1 MFDEAGKRRES
12 EISNGGMM
20 NSTKSTQLKT
30 SAAVALVAA
39 LLAALA
45 IAQTPVSIKL
55 PDTPA
60 GKTFGAFLIALN
72 SGNLETMRRFHSER
86 NDNGDNAG
94 QDMKFYNQTGGLT
107 LHSVK
112 QSSDYVIETLV
123 QAKKDGRWLSF
134 KMEVE
139 SMAPYP
145 AIILDVQP
153 AEAPNATMPRDPPKP
168 DRSGDQ
174 QPGSA
179 AAPAKKLS
187 EAEVTESLTAYLEG
201 LAKQDKFSGVVLIA
215 RDGKPFFVKAYGLAD
230 KSKNLPNN
238 PETKFNLGSMNKMF
252 TAVAIAQLVE
262 QGKLSFDDKVGKI
275 LPDYPNKEVASK
287 VTIHH
292 LLTHTSGLGS
302 YWNAKFDA
310 RRATIKTVADYLTLF
325 ADEPLLF
332 EPGARFDYSN
342 SGYIVLGAI
351 IEKVAGQNY
360 YDYVR
365 EHIYKPAGMKNTDA
379 YQITEATPN
388 LAMGY
393 TSLGPD
399 DEPTSGPRR
408 ENTQTRPNRGGPAG
422 GGYSTVEDLLRF
434 ATALR
439 DHQLLS
445 AKSTE
450 MLATG
455 KVDMGRGSKYGYGFG
470 EQQMNGYRIYG
481 HNGGAPGIGSDLSI
495 FEEPGYV
502 AVVMT
507 NYDPP
512 LMMPVVRKVREMLTQ
527 GH

>member
-1 MFDEAGKRRES
+1 
-12 EISNGGMM
+12 M
-20 NSTKSTQLKT
+20 NPMKSTQLKT
-30 SAAVALVAA
+30 SAAVAFIAA

-45 IAQTPVSIKL
+45 IAQTPASVKL

-60 GKTFGAFLIALN
+60 GKTFGAFLVALN

-86 NDNGDNAG
+86 KDNVDNAG
-94 QDMKFYNQTGGLT
+94 QDMEFYNRSGGLT

-112 QSSDYVIETLV
+112 QSSDYEIETLV
-123 QAKKDGRWLSF
+123 QTKKDGRWLTF

-139 SMAPYP
+139 SVAPYP

-153 AEAPNATMPRDPPKP
+153 AEAPNSAAPRETPKP
-168 DRSGDQ
+168 DSAGGKPPD
-174 QPGSA
+174 PA

-187 EAEVTESLTAYLEG
+187 QVEVNESLTAYLEG
-201 LAKQDKFSGVVLIA
+201 LAKEDRFSGVVLIA

-262 QGKLSFDDKVGKI
+262 QGKLAFDDKVGKV

-310 RRATIKTVADYLTLF
+310 RRAQIKTVADYLALF

-332 EPGARFDYSN
+332 EPGGRFAYSN

-351 IEKVAGQNY
+351 IEKVTGQSY

-379 YQITEATPN
+379 YQISEATSN

-393 TSLGPD
+393 TNLGPD
-399 DEPTSGPRR
+399 DKPANGPRR
-408 ENTQTRPNRGGPAG
+408 ENTETRPNRGGPAG

-445 AKSTE
+445 AKATE
-450 MLATG
+450 LLTTG

-470 EQQMNGYRIYG
+470 EQQMNGHRIYG

>member
-1 MFDEAGKRRES
+1 
-12 EISNGGMM
+12 MM
-20 NSTKSTQLKT
+20 NSAKSTQLKI
-30 SAAVALVAA
+30 SAATACVAA

-45 IAQTPVSIKL
+45 IAQTPAGVKL

-60 GKTFGAFLIALN
+60 GKTFGAFLVALN

-86 NDNGDNAG
+86 NGNVENA
-94 QDMKFYNQTGGLT
+94 DLDLNFYNDTGGLV
-107 LHSVK
+107 LHGVK
-112 QSSDYVIETLV
+112 ASSDYEIEALV
-123 QAKKDGRWLSF
+123 RTKKDGRWLSF

-145 AIILDVQP
+145 AVKVGMQP
-153 AEAPNATMPRDPPKP
+153 ADAPDSAPARETPKH
-168 DRSGDQ
+168 DADGGK
-174 QPGSA
+174 QPGPA

-187 EAEVTESLTAYLEG
+187 EAEMTESLTAYLEG
-201 LAKQDKFSGVVLIA
+201 LAKEDRFSGVVLVA

-230 KSKNLPNN
+230 KSKNLANN

-262 QGKLSFDDKVGKI
+262 QGKLSFDDKVGKV
-275 LPDYPNKEVASK
+275 LPDYPNKEVANK
-287 VTIHH
+287 VTVRH

-310 RRATIKTVADYLTLF
+310 GRATIKTVADYLALF

-332 EPGARFDYSN
+332 EPGARFEYSN

-351 IEKVAGQNY
+351 IEKVTGQSY

-365 EHIYKPAGMKNTDA
+365 EHVYKPAGMTNTDA
-379 YQITEATPN
+379 YQITDATGN

-393 TSLGPD
+393 TAMGPD
-399 DEPTSGPRR
+399 DKPTNGPRR
-408 ENTQTRPNRGGPAG
+408 ENTGTRPNRGGPAG
-422 GGYSTVEDLLRF
+422 GGYSTAGDLLRF

-439 DHQLLS
+439 DHRLLS
-445 AKSTE
+445 AESTE
-450 MLATG
+450 LITTG
-455 KVDMGRGSKYGYGFG
+455 KVDMGRGGKYGYGFG
-470 EQQMNGYRIYG
+470 EQQVNGYRVYG
-481 HNGGAPGIGSDLSI
+481 HNGGAPGIASDLSI
-495 FEEPGYV
+495 FQEPGYV

>member
-1 MFDEAGKRRES
+1 
-12 EISNGGMM
+12 MM
-20 NSTKSTQLKT
+20 NPVKSTQLKN
-30 SAAVALVAA
+30 SAAITFVAA

-45 IAQTPVSIKL
+45 IAQTPDSVKL
-55 PDTPA
+55 PETPV
-60 GKTFGAFLIALN
+60 GKTFGAFLVALN
-72 SGNLETMRRFHSER
+72 SGNLDTMRRFHSER
-86 NDNGDNAG
+86 NGNVDNA
-94 QDMKFYNQTGGLT
+94 DLDLNFYKDTGGLV

-112 QSSDYVIETLV
+112 QASDYEIETLV
-123 QAKKDGRWLSF
+123 QTKKDGRWLNF

-145 AIILDVQP
+145 AMKIGMQP
-153 AEAPNATMPRDPPKP
+153 AEAPGTMTPRETPK
-168 DRSGDQ
+168 REAGGDKK
-174 QPGSA
+174 PEA
-179 AAPAKKLS
+179 AAPAKKLT

-201 LAKQDKFSGVVLIA
+201 LAKEDKFSGVVLIA

-230 KSKNLPNN
+230 KTRNLANN

-252 TAVAIAQLVE
+252 TAVAIAQLAE
-262 QGKLSFDDKVGKI
+262 QGKLSFDDKVGKL
-275 LPDYPNKEVASK
+275 LPDYPNKDVASK

-310 RRATIKTVADYLTLF
+310 RRTTIKTVADYLALF

-332 EPGARFDYSN
+332 EPGARFEYSN

-351 IEKVAGQNY
+351 IEKVSGQSY

-379 YQITEATPN
+379 YQIAEATPN

-399 DEPTSGPRR
+399 DKPASGPRH
-408 ENTQTRPNRGGPAG
+408 ENTDSRPNRGGPAG

-434 ATALR
+434 ANALS
-439 DHQLLS
+439 DHKLLS

-450 MLATG
+450 LLTTG
-455 KVDMGRGSKYGYGFG
+455 KVDMGRGKYGYGFG

-495 FEEPGYV
+495 LPEPGYV

-512 LMMPVVRKVREMLTQ
+512 LMMPVVRKLRDLLTQ

>member
-1 MFDEAGKRRES
+1 
-12 EISNGGMM
+12 M
-20 NSTKSTQLKT
+20 NPAKSTQLKT
-30 SAAVALVAA
+30 SAAIAFVAA

-45 IAQTPVSIKL
+45 IAQTPASVRL

-60 GKTFGAFLIALN
+60 GKTFSAFLVALN

-86 NDNGDNAG
+86 NGNVDNAG
-94 QDMKFYNQTGGLT
+94 QDMEFYDQSGGLT

-112 QSSDYVIETLV
+112 QSSDYEIETLV
-123 QAKKDGRWLSF
+123 QTKKDGRWLSF

-145 AIILDVQP
+145 AIKIGMQP
-153 AEAPNATMPRDPPKP
+153 AEAPNSTTTREPSKRDAGGDNKP
-168 DRSGDQ
+168 A
-174 QPGSA
+174 A
-179 AAPAKKLS
+179 AAPASKLS
-187 EAEVTESLTAYLEG
+187 EAEMSESLTAYLEG
-201 LAKQDKFSGVVLIA
+201 LARADQFSGVVLIA
-215 RDGKPFFVKAYGLAD
+215 RDGKPFYMKAYGLAD

-262 QGKLSFDDKVGKI
+262 QGKLSFDDKVGKL
-275 LPDYPNKEVASK
+275 LPDYPNKAVASK

-302 YWNAKFDA
+302 YWNARFDA
-310 RRATIKTVADYLTLF
+310 RRATIKTVADYLALF

-332 EPGARFDYSN
+332 EPGARFEYSN

-351 IEKVAGQNY
+351 IEKVSGQSY

-379 YQITEATPN
+379 YQIADATPN

-393 TSLGPD
+393 TNLGPD
-399 DEPTSGPRR
+399 DNPTNGPRR
-408 ENTQTRPNRGGPAG
+408 ENTATRPNRGGPAG

-450 MLATG
+450 LLTTG

-495 FEEPGYV
+495 FQEPGYV

-512 LMMPVVRKVREMLTQ
+512 LMMPVVRKLREMLTQ

>member
-1 MFDEAGKRRES
+1 
-12 EISNGGMM
+12 M
-20 NSTKSTQLKT
+20 NPVKLTQLKN
-30 SAAVALVAA
+30 SAAITFVAA

-45 IAQTPVSIKL
+45 IAQTPDSVKL
-55 PDTPA
+55 PETPA

-72 SGNLETMRRFHSER
+72 SGNLDTMRRFHSER
-86 NDNGDNAG
+86 NGNVDNA
-94 QDMKFYNQTGGLT
+94 DLDLNFYNDTGGLV
-107 LHSVK
+107 LHSIK
-112 QSSDYVIETLV
+112 QSSDYEIETLV
-123 QAKKDGRWLSF
+123 QTRKDGRWLSF

-145 AIILDVQP
+145 AIKVGMQP
-153 AEAPNATMPRDPPKP
+153 AEAPSTTTPRETPKS
-168 DRSGDQ
+168 DAGGDKK
-174 QPGSA
+174 SAA
-179 AAPAKKLS
+179 AAPARKLT
-187 EAEVTESLTAYLEG
+187 ETEVAGSLTSYLEG
-201 LAKQDKFSGVVLIA
+201 LAKEDKFSGVVLIA
-215 RDGKPFFVKAYGLAD
+215 RDGKPFLVKAYGLAD

-252 TAVAIAQLVE
+252 TAVAIAQLAE
-262 QGKLSFDDKVGKI
+262 QGKLSFDDKVGKF
-275 LPDYPNKEVASK
+275 LLDYPNKDVASK

-310 RRATIKTVADYLTLF
+310 RRATIKTVADYLALF

-332 EPGARFDYSN
+332 EPGARFEYSN

-351 IEKVAGQNY
+351 IEKVSGQSY

-365 EHIYKPAGMKNTDA
+365 EHIYTPAGMKNTDA

-393 TSLGPD
+393 TNLGPD
-399 DEPTSGPRR
+399 DKPASGPRR
-408 ENTQTRPNRGGPAG
+408 DNTGSRPNRGGPAG
-422 GGYSTVEDLLRF
+422 GGYSTVEDLMRF

-439 DHQLLS
+439 DHKLLN

-450 MLATG
+450 LITTG
-455 KVDMGRGSKYGYGFG
+455 KVDMGRGGKYGYGFG
-470 EQQMNGYRIYG
+470 EQQMNGYRIFG

-495 FEEPGYV
+495 LPEPGYV

-512 LMMPVVRKVREMLTQ
+512 LMMPVVRKLRELLTQ

>member
-1 MFDEAGKRRES
+1 
-12 EISNGGMM
+12 M
-20 NSTKSTQLKT
+20 NPAKSTQLKN
-30 SAAVALVAA
+30 SAAIAFVAA

-45 IAQTPVSIKL
+45 IAQTPDSVKL
-55 PDTPA
+55 PETPA
-60 GKTFGAFLIALN
+60 GKTFGAFLVALN
-72 SGNLETMRRFHSER
+72 SGNLDTLRRFHSER
-86 NDNGDNAG
+86 HGNVDDAD
-94 QDMKFYNQTGGLT
+94 QDMEFYNQSGGLV
-107 LHSVK
+107 LHGVK
-112 QSSDYVIETLV
+112 QSSDYEIETLV
-123 QAKKDGRWLSF
+123 QTKKDGRWLTF

-145 AIILDVQP
+145 AIKIAMQP
-153 AEAPNATMPRDPPKP
+153 AGAPNSTPPRETPKR
-168 DRSGDQ
+168 DAGDKK
-174 QPGSA
+174 PEA
-179 AAPAKKLS
+179 AAPTRKLT
-187 EAEVTESLTAYLEG
+187 EAEVTESLAAYLEG
-201 LAKQDKFSGVVLIA
+201 LAKEDKFSGVVLIA
-215 RDGKPFFVKAYGLAD
+215 RNGKPFFVKAYGLAD
-230 KSKNLPNN
+230 KARNLANN

-252 TAVAIAQLVE
+252 TAVAIAQLAE
-262 QGKLSFDDKVGKI
+262 QGKLSFDDKVGKL
-275 LPDYPNKEVASK
+275 LPDYPNKDVASK

-310 RRATIKTVADYLTLF
+310 RRAQIKTVADYLALF

-332 EPGARFDYSN
+332 EPGARFEYSN

-351 IEKVAGQNY
+351 IEKVSGQSY

-399 DEPTSGPRR
+399 DKPASGPRR
-408 ENTQTRPNRGGPAG
+408 ENSDSRPNRGGPAG
-422 GGYSTVEDLLRF
+422 GGYSTVEDLMRF
-434 ATALR
+434 AAALS
-439 DHQLLS
+439 DHQLLN

-450 MLATG
+450 LITTG

-470 EQQMNGYRIYG
+470 EQQMNGYRIFG

-495 FEEPGYV
+495 LPEPGYV

-512 LMMPVVRKVREMLTQ
+512 LMMPVVRKLRELLTQ

>member
-1 MFDEAGKRRES
+1 
-12 EISNGGMM
+12 MM
-20 NSTKSTQLKT
+20 NTLKSTQLKN
-30 SAAVALVAA
+30 SAAIALVAA
-39 LLAALA
+39 LFAALA
-45 IAQTPVSIKL
+45 IAQTPDAAKL

-60 GKTFGAFLIALN
+60 GKTFGAFLAALN
-72 SGNLETMRRFHSER
+72 SGNVEAMRRFHSER
-86 NDNGDNAG
+86 GGNVDNAG
-94 QDMKFYNQTGGLT
+94 QDLDFYNQSGGLA

-112 QSSDYVIETLV
+112 QSSDYEIETLV
-123 QAKKDGRWLSF
+123 QTKKDGRWLSF

-139 SMAPYP
+139 TMAPYP
-145 AIILDVQP
+145 AIKVGIQP
-153 AEAPNATMPRDPPKP
+153 ADAPTATPPRETPKNDAGNKTP
-168 DRSGDQ
+168 D
-174 QPGSA
+174 A
-179 AAPAKKLS
+179 AAPAKKLT
-187 EAEVTESLTAYLEG
+187 EAEVAESLTAYLEG
-201 LAKQDKFSGVVLIA
+201 LAKADKFSGVVLIA

-230 KSKNLPNN
+230 KTRQLANN

-252 TAVAIAQLVE
+252 TAVAIAQLAE
-262 QGKLSFDDKVGKI
+262 QGKLSFDDKVGKY
-275 LPDYPNKEVASK
+275 LPDYPNKDVANK

-310 RRATIKTVADYLTLF
+310 RRATIKTVADYLALF

-332 EPGARFDYSN
+332 EPGARFEYSN

-351 IEKVAGQNY
+351 IEKVSGQSY

-379 YQITEATPN
+379 YQITDATPN

-393 TSLGPD
+393 TSLGRD
-399 DEPTSGPRR
+399 DRPASGPRR
-408 ENTQTRPNRGGPAG
+408 DNADSRPNRGGPAG

-439 DHQLLS
+439 DHKLLN

-450 MLATG
+450 LITTG
-455 KVDMGRGSKYGYGFG
+455 KVDAMRGSKYGYGFG

-481 HNGGAPGIGSDLSI
+481 HNGGSPGIASDLSI
-495 FEEPGYV
+495 IPEPGYV

-512 LMMPVVRKVREMLTQ
+512 LMMPVVRKLRELLTQ